1 MLTALGDEAQE
12 SDLLKFN
19 QLKFRRKAMK
29 FGKIGVVIPSFG
41 LNGLINICKKSIGR
55 FYSVYN

>member
-1 MLTALGDEAQE
+1 MLTALGEEVQD

-29 FGKIGVVIPSFG
+29 FGKI
-41 LNGLINICKKSIGR
+41 IGIT
-55 FYSVYN
+55 YQY

>member
-29 FGKIGVVIPSFG
+29 FGKMGVASLALG
-41 LNGLINICKKSIGR
+41 LNGLIYICKKKHR
-55 FYSVYN
+55 

>member
-1 MLTALGDEAQE
+1 MLTALGEEVQD

-29 FGKIGVVIPSFG
+29 FGK
-41 LNGLINICKKSIGR
+41 R
-55 FYSVYN
+55 FIILKHK

>member
-29 FGKIGVVIPSFG
+29 FGKMDVAFSSF
-41 LNGLINICKKSIGR
+41 SA
-55 FYSVYN
+55 